1 MNKKN
6 MENPKNI
13 EIENEDN
20 TTTPPLV
27 LSTVRVNHLTPPDMV
42 TGKREGGA

>member
-20 TTTPPLV
+20 TQKNLV
-27 LSTVRVNHLTPPDMV
+27 LSTVRVNHLTPHDMV
-42 TGKREGGA
+42 TGKRGGDA